1 MEVTMILLRETLMAA
16 SLFVCCVATDPANQD
31 DKKSPIKFELRRAE
45 SKPAAG
51 LTEAVVAG
59 TKEKVYLHKEAAI
72 TNKEIAEAHA
82 ATDDS
87 NNPAIAITFTKEG
100 RKKFA
105 ELTRQHQGK
114 PLAILVDGKVLCAP
128 TVRDEVSGDKAMISG
143 SFTKEETEKIANGI
157 KAK

>member
-1 MEVTMILLRETLMAA
+1 MIPLWETMMAA
-16 SLFVCCVATDPANQD
+16 TMFACCVATDPANQD
-31 DKKSPIKFELRRAE
+31 DKKSLIKFEVRQAE
-45 SKPAAG
+45 NKPAKG

-59 TKEKVYLHKEAAI
+59 TKEKVYLYKEAAI
-72 TNKEIAEAHA
+72 TNKEIAEAQA
-82 ATDDS
+82 ATDNS
-87 NNPAIAITFTKEG
+87 NNPAIAITFTKDG
-100 RKKFA
+100 QKKFA